1 MIQEKHIRHLRR
13 QLTFRQAMSR
23 LLGYFLRG
31 LLVVIPIGATIW
43 LLYTL
48 ITKADALIREY
59 FMNIHI
65 PGIGILIIVLGLTLV
80 GMFATGFITRPLFEL
95 FDALMERAPGVK
107 HVYSSVKDMTE
118 AFVGDKRKF
127 TEPVSVEMQDGIYR
141 LGFITA
147 HDLDNINMPGHC
159 GVYMPFSYGV
169 SGQVWMV
176 RKDKLKNLEADAPE
190 VMKFILSGGV
200 SDLGEER

>member
-1 MIQEKHIRHLRR
+1 MIQEKHLRNLR
-13 QLTFRQAMSR
+13 SQLTFRQAMSR

-31 LLVVIPIGATIW
+31 LLVVLPIGATVW

-48 ITKADALIREY
+48 ITKADTLIQQY
-59 FMNIHI
+59 FVNLHI
-65 PGIGILIIVLGLTLV
+65 PGIGILIIVLSITLV

-127 TEPVSVEMQDGIYR
+127 NEPVSVEVQDGIYR
-141 LGFITA
+141 LGFITTQ
-147 HDLDNINMPGHC
+147 DLENINMPGHC
-159 GVYMPFSYGV
+159 GVYMPFSYAV

-176 RKDKLKNLEADAPE
+176 RKDKLKQLDAEASD

-200 SDLGEER
+200 SNLGDEG

>member
-13 QLTFRQAMSR
+13 QLTLRQAMSR

-31 LLVVIPIGATIW
+31 LLVVLPIGATIW

-48 ITKADALIREY
+48 ITKADALIQQY
-59 FMNIHI
+59 FVNLHI
-65 PGIGILIIVLGLTLV
+65 PGIGILIIVLAVTLV

-127 TEPVSVEMQDGIYR
+127 TEPVSVEVQDGIFR
-141 LGFITA
+141 LGFITTP
-147 HDLDNINMPGHC
+147 DLQHIGMAGHC

-176 RKDKLKNLEADAPE
+176 RKDKLKPLDVEAPE

-200 SDLGEER
+200 SDLGEDS